1 MPRKKADIYGRRLPD
16 RIRAAEAADHHEL
29 GANADNF
36 AAMNEGRRRMAA
48 ALATIAAGIALIA
61 ALIFLAH
68 IGPAT
73 LHVIQAETAS

>member
-1 MPRKKADIYGRRLPD
+1 MTDLPG

-36 AAMNEGRRRMAA
+36 AAMNEGRPGMAA
-48 ALATIAAGIALIA
+48 AITTIAAGIALIA

-68 IGPAT
+68 IGLAT
-73 LHVIQAETAS
+73 LAAATAEPFAGNPY